1 MEFRELKDDHK
12 LNSFLKKQGFSQFL
26 QSSYWRDILKAQG
39 QEVGIVSVVDDNDN
53 IILSSLLVEYNYNSF
68 KYYYIPRG
76 PILPERYREQKE
88 LRKELL
94 DFFFLKFKEEVIK
107 KNTLFL
113 RLEPNFD
120 ISSNDLSKFNV
131 KRSIDIQPSKTRI
144 LDLEKSE
151 EELLKE
157 MHSKTRYNIRLAKRK
172 GVEIISASTKADV
185 DIFFNLLKTT
195 GERNKFSLHQE
206 KHYRNLY
213 EKGKDKVKIYFAKHN
228 EDIIAGAMFSFFG
241 DTVTYLHGAS
251 ANKKRNLMAPHLLQW
266 HTILKAKNKD
276 FQYYDFGGIDEKK
289 WPGVTRFK
297 AGFGGRE
304 YKFTGTYDL
313 ALKSMSYYIY
323 SVVRKIRRKFL

>member
-266 HTILKAKNKD
+266 HTILKAKNKG
-276 FQYYDFGGIDEKK
+276 FKYYDFGGIDEKK